1 MKPIRNTLILFLL
14 AVSSVC
20 AQQGAI
26 SQKELPSFYIS
37 KDLSVHFISPEPI
50 QYVDISTNDI
60 VGDIPVDNVLRVKYF
75 PDSLGRQNFY
85 LGKPGTV
92 VTIVGQSFMAQYN
105 LVCTT
110 PDQAAW
116 LKTRIEILPEHMQP
130 LEFPGMT
137 MTFQE
142 MRSFSMEVIRQK
154 RTYRNVAA
162 KALGMTAWLN
172 NIFSH
177 GDYIFVDVSFKNSTR
192 IKYDID
198 QFRFRLRDK
207 RITKA
212 TNVQDL
218 ELKPVFTLYRNP
230 YFHKRYRNMFVFRK
244 FTYPGNKVL
253 SIRMAEE
260 QISGRTIELNIDYSD
275 LLNADTL

>member
-1 MKPIRNTLILFLL
+1 MKILISILLFLS

-20 AQQGAI
+20 AQEGVT
-26 SQKELPSFYIS
+26 SKKELPLFFIS
-37 KDLSVHFISPEPI
+37 EDISVHFVSPEPI

-75 PDSLGRQNFY
+75 PDSLDHQNSY
-85 LGKPGTV
+85 PGEQGTV

-105 LVCTT
+105 LVYTT
-110 PDQAAW
+110 PDQTAR
-116 LKTRIEILPEHMQP
+116 LKTRVEILPEHMQP
-130 LEFPGMT
+130 LEFPEIT
-137 MTFQE
+137 MTSRE
-142 MRSFSMEVIRQK
+142 MKVFAMEVIRQK

-172 NIFSH
+172 NIFSS
-177 GDYIFVDVSFKNSTR
+177 GDYFFVDVSFKNDTR

-198 QFRFRLRDK
+198 LLRFRIRDK

-218 ELKPVFTLYRNP
+218 ELKPVFALYNNP
-230 YFHKRYRNMFVFRK
+230 YFQRRYRNVFVFRK
-244 FTYPGNKVL
+244 FTCPGNKVL

-260 QISGRTIELNIDYSD
+260 QVSGRTIDLNIDYSD

>member
-1 MKPIRNTLILFLL
+1 MKILISILLFLS

-20 AQQGAI
+20 AQQGVI
-26 SQKELPSFYIS
+26 SKKELPSFHIS

-75 PDSLGRQNFY
+75 PDSLDRQNFY
-85 LGKPGTV
+85 PGKPGTV
-92 VTIVGQSFMAQYN
+92 VTIAGQSFMAQYN
-105 LVCTT
+105 LVYTT
-110 PDQAAW
+110 DDKSSW
-116 LKTRIEILPEHMQP
+116 LNTRIEILPEHMQP
-130 LEFPGMT
+130 LEFSENT
-137 MTFQE
+137 MAEQE
-142 MRSFSMEVIRQK
+142 MRTFAMEVIRQK

-172 NIFSH
+172 NIFSS
-177 GDYIFVDVSFKNSTR
+177 GDYVFVDVSFKNSTR

-198 QFRFRLRDK
+198 QLRFRLRDK

-218 ELKPVFTLYRNP
+218 ELKPVFALYHNP
-230 YFHKRYRNMFVFRK
+230 YFQRRYRNVFVFKK

-253 SIRMAEE
+253 SVRMAEE